1 MQSHTYGDI
10 IDEKVVEWQQGLD
23 KLAKMVEKAS
33 ADQKN
38 PLSAKVGELRSAI
51 AAAIGQLRDLD
62 AQETAQNTMAT
73 KEKILNIFSSIDKGF
88 AEFQEKTP
96 FML

>member
-23 KLAKMVEKAS
+23 RLVKMADKAS

-38 PLSAKVGELRSAI
+38 PLSARVDTLRSAI
-51 AAAIGQLRDLD
+51 ADAVGQLRALD
-62 AQETAQNTMAT
+62 AQETAQNTLAT
-73 KEKILNIFSSIDKGF
+73 KEKILNIFSLIDKYF

>member
-1 MQSHTYGDI
+1 MHSPTYGDI

-23 KLAKMVEKAS
+23 RLTQMVEKAT

-38 PLSAKVGELRSAI
+38 PLSARVESLRSAI
-51 AAAIGQLRDLD
+51 ADAVGQLRALD
-62 AQETAQNTMAT
+62 AQETAQNTLAT
-73 KEKILNIFSSIDKGF
+73 KEKILNIFSFIDKDF
-88 AEFQEKTP
+88 AEFQEKAP